1 MIWIVNNER
10 AVYENPWLRVQLA
23 DVELPDG
30 RHLDH
35 YFLRQRPVATCAIVD
50 EADRVLLLW
59 RHRFITDVW
68 GWELPSGVTDQEDE
82 DLVAS
87 AAREAEEETG
97 WRPTNLRPLMDLLP
111 AAGLSDC
118 VNHIYWSDQ
127 AEFIGAPVD
136 AHESS
141 RIEWVS
147 LKEVPELVTRGLV
160 RESSMVAALLRLYLM
175 RIVGV

>member
-1 MIWIVNNER
+1 MIWIIRNER
-10 AVYENPWLRVQLA
+10 VAYENPWLRVHLA

-35 YFLRQRPVATCAIVD
+35 YLLRQRPVATCAIVD
-50 EADRVLLLW
+50 GADRVLLLW
-59 RHRFITDVW
+59 RHRFITDAW
-68 GWELPSGVTDQEDE
+68 GWELPSGVADEEDG
-82 DLVAS
+82 DLAAS

-97 WRPTNLRPLMDLLP
+97 WRPTSLRPLMDLFP

-118 VNHIYWSDQ
+118 VNHIYWTDQ
-127 AEFIGAPVD
+127 AELIGEPID

-141 RIEWVS
+141 RITWVP
-147 LKEVPELVTRGLV
+147 LKEIPDLVARGQV

>member
-1 MIWIVNNER
+1 MKWVVHGERTVYSNTWLSVN
-10 AVYENPWLRVQLA
+10 LA

-35 YFLRQRPVATCAIVD
+35 YLLRQRPIVTCAILD
-50 EADRVLLLW
+50 SADRVLLLW
-59 RHRFITDVW
+59 RHRFIADIW
-68 GWELPSGVTDQEDE
+68 GWELPSGVVDGKDF

-97 WRPTNLRPLMDLLP
+97 WRPTSLEPLMDLLP

-118 VNHIYWSDQ
+118 VNHVYWTER
-127 AEFIGAPVD
+127 AEYVGPPVD

-141 RIEWVS
+141 RIEWVP
-147 LKEVPELVTRGLV
+147 LKEIPDLVGRGHV
-160 RESSMVAALLRLYLM
+160 CESSMVAALLRLYVM
-175 RIVGV
+175 RVVGD